1 MLILQISSASLP
13 RSSVFQFI
21 SVYLVVLRHT
31 RSSLF
36 IILKSA
42 HLCLSDSTSDAR
54 DDTEVPDARLQRTR
68 ARQLESELAQK
79 LVWVSDRRRQQ
90 IGGERA
96 EVPEQSAFEDQVAA
110 HFILW

>member
-1 MLILQISSASLP
+1 MLH
-13 RSSVFQFI
+13 
-21 SVYLVVLRHT
+21 HT

-42 HLCLSDSTSDAR
+42 PLCLSGSTCNAR
-54 DDTEVPDARLQRTR
+54 DDTKMPDARLQRTR

-90 IGGERA
+90 AGGERA

-110 HFILW
+110 YFVVW